1 MGDEAPECNR
11 TGLARDTVPNP
22 SFPRNRLCQNSTWV
36 RNGAD
41 APYRHSRAPV
51 RHSRAPSVI
60 PAKAGIQG
68 AWGGEVHCRAE
79 KNLLRKENG
88 TGDEPEEAMKITGVV
103 AREVLDSRG
112 NPTVEVEVALTNGA
126 RGRATVPSGASTGE
140 HEAVELRDGGARFMG
155 KGVLRAVGHVKRN
168 LARRVVGMDARNQR
182 KLDQCMID
190 LDRTPD
196 KGRLGANAILGVS
209 LAAARA
215 QAAADKVPLYRYLGG
230 DDARTLPVPMLNVVN
245 GGAHADNNVDVQ
257 EFMVIPWGFRSFSEA
272 LRAGAEIYGTLKSV
286 LSKKGYGTS
295 VGDEGGF
302 APRLG
307 SNEEAIEL
315 LLEAVVKAGYQDGT
329 QVVLGLDVAASE
341 FHDAG
346 SYVFRKSGGAR
357 MSSAA
362 LVALYEKWV
371 RNYPIVSIE
380 DALGENDWEGWEM
393 LTAALGKKVQL
404 VGDDLFVTN
413 PTRLEE
419 GIRRGVA
426 NSILVKLNQIGT
438 LSETL
443 ETIRLARAAGYTT
456 VISHRSGET
465 EDTTIA
471 DLAVATGAGQIKTGA
486 PCRGERTAKY
496 NQLLRIEQELG
507 RRARYAGKKAFTAAG

>member
-1 MGDEAPECNR
+1 
-11 TGLARDTVPNP
+11 
-22 SFPRNRLCQNSTWV
+22 
-36 RNGAD
+36 
-41 APYRHSRAPV
+41 
-51 RHSRAPSVI
+51 
-60 PAKAGIQG
+60 
-68 AWGGEVHCRAE
+68 
-79 KNLLRKENG
+79 
-88 TGDEPEEAMKITGVV
+88 MKIKGVV

-112 NPTVEVEVALTNGA
+112 NPTVEVEVVLTNGA

-168 LARRVVGMDARNQR
+168 LARRVVGLDARDQGW
-182 KLDQCMID
+182 LDRRMLD

-209 LAAARA
+209 LAAAHA
-215 QAAADKVPLYRYLGG
+215 QAAADKVPLYRHLGG
-230 DDARTLPVPMLNVVN
+230 EKARTLPVPMLNVLN

-257 EFMVIPWGFRSFSEA
+257 EFMVIPWGLGSFAEA
-272 LRAGAEIYGTLKSV
+272 LRAGAEIYGALKGV
-286 LSKKGYGTS
+286 LTAKGYGTG

-315 LLEAVVKAGYQDGT
+315 LLEAVVKAGYKTGT
-329 QVVLGLDVAASE
+329 EVALGLDVAASE
-341 FHDAG
+341 FHDGG
-346 SYVFRKSGGAR
+346 SYVFRKSGGAK
-357 MSSAA
+357 MSAA
-362 LVALYEKWV
+362 ELVGLYEKWV
-371 RNYPIVSIE
+371 RDYPIVSLE
-380 DALGENDWEGWEM
+380 DALGEDDWEGWEM

-404 VGDDLFVTN
+404 VGDDLFVTD
-413 PTRLEE
+413 PSRLLE

-443 ETIRLARAAGYTT
+443 DAMRMARAAGYTT
-456 VISHRSGET
+456 VVSHRSGET

-507 RRARYAGKKAFTAAG
+507 RRARYAGREAFAGRG

>member
-1 MGDEAPECNR
+1 
-11 TGLARDTVPNP
+11 
-22 SFPRNRLCQNSTWV
+22 
-36 RNGAD
+36 
-41 APYRHSRAPV
+41 
-51 RHSRAPSVI
+51 
-60 PAKAGIQG
+60 
-68 AWGGEVHCRAE
+68 
-79 KNLLRKENG
+79 
-88 TGDEPEEAMKITGVV
+88 MKIKGVV

-112 NPTVEVEVALTNGA
+112 NPTVEVEVVLTNGA

-168 LARRVVGMDARNQR
+168 LARRVVGLDARDQGW
-182 KLDQCMID
+182 LDRRMLD

-209 LAAARA
+209 LAAAHA
-215 QAAADKVPLYRYLGG
+215 QAAADKVPLYRHLGG
-230 DDARTLPVPMLNVVN
+230 EKARTLPVPMLNVLN

-257 EFMVIPWGFRSFSEA
+257 EFMVIPWGLGSFAEA
-272 LRAGAEIYGTLKSV
+272 LRAGAEIYGALKGV
-286 LSKKGYGTS
+286 LTAKGYGTG

-315 LLEAVVKAGYQDGT
+315 LLEAVVKAGYKAGT
-329 QVVLGLDVAASE
+329 EVALGLDVAASE
-341 FHDAG
+341 FHDGG
-346 SYVFRKSGGAR
+346 SYVFRKSGGAK
-357 MSSAA
+357 MSAA
-362 LVALYEKWV
+362 EMVGLYEKWV
-371 RNYPIVSIE
+371 RDYPIVSLE
-380 DALGENDWEGWEM
+380 DALGEDDWEGWEM

-404 VGDDLFVTN
+404 VGDDLFVTD
-413 PTRLEE
+413 PSRLLQ

-443 ETIRLARAAGYTT
+443 DAMRMAGAAGYTT
-456 VISHRSGET
+456 VVSHRSGET

-507 RRARYAGKKAFTAAG
+507 RRARYAGRKAFAGRG

>member
-1 MGDEAPECNR
+1 
-11 TGLARDTVPNP
+11 
-22 SFPRNRLCQNSTWV
+22 
-36 RNGAD
+36 
-41 APYRHSRAPV
+41 
-51 RHSRAPSVI
+51 
-60 PAKAGIQG
+60 
-68 AWGGEVHCRAE
+68 
-79 KNLLRKENG
+79 
-88 TGDEPEEAMKITGVV
+88 MKIKGVA

-112 NPTVEVEVALTNGA
+112 NPTVEVEVVLANGA

-140 HEAVELRDGGARFMG
+140 HEAVELRDGGPRFMG

-168 LARRVVGMDARNQR
+168 LARRVVGLDARDQAW
-182 KLDQCMID
+182 LDRRMLD

-209 LAAARA
+209 LAAAHA
-215 QAAADKVPLYRYLGG
+215 QAAADKMPLYRHLGG
-230 DDARTLPVPMLNVVN
+230 AEARTLPVPMLNVLN

-257 EFMVIPWGFRSFSEA
+257 EFMVIPWGLGSFAEA
-272 LRAGAEIYGTLKSV
+272 LRAGAEIYGALKGV
-286 LSKKGYGTS
+286 LTGKGYGTG

-315 LLEAVVKAGYQDGT
+315 LLEAVVKAGYKTGAE
-329 QVVLGLDVAASE
+329 VALGLDVAASE

-346 SYVFRKSGGAR
+346 SYVFRKSGGAK
-357 MSSAA
+357 MSAA
-362 LVALYEKWV
+362 ELVGLYEKWV
-371 RNYPIVSIE
+371 RDYPIVSLE
-380 DALGENDWEGWEM
+380 DALGEDDWEGWEM

-413 PTRLEE
+413 PSRLLE

-443 ETIRLARAAGYTT
+443 DAMRMARAAGYTT
-456 VISHRSGET
+456 VVSHRSGET

-507 RRARYAGKKAFTAAG
+507 RRARYAGRKAFAAAGP